1 MEVFNTIWCINH
13 LGGNFTLGQNT
24 RRVIKITDVYCIS
37 CGNKIDSEDEFCSKC
52 GSKIIRLKE
61 GQVVVEPR
69 VVKEKHPLETIGFW
83 EVYTHSRTYLNQLYL
98 LLLFPIGIILF
109 VYTVTCFSTFVG
121 LIPIVVGLF
130 LLYFFLVSLPFLMKG
145 QAWLMRTFVGIEFR
159 QPKTELK
166 KRTEDE
172 KLITQASNALKNK
185 VIIKS
190 LMYNLFIAMPLGI
203 IIFTIQVTLLS
214 VSVGFIFN
222 WIALI
227 INYSDIPSSWLI
239 IFPTWAWIIISVLVS
254 FIGIFL
260 LTVSLH
266 LLNRI
271 AIYHGRFVKKLMV
284 K

>member
-1 MEVFNTIWCINH
+1 MS
-13 LGGNFTLGQNT
+13 
-24 RRVIKITDVYCIS
+24 ITDVYCIS

-52 GSKIIRLKE
+52 GSKIIRMTK

-69 VVKEKHPLETIGFW
+69 VVKEKHPLENIGFW
-83 EVYTHSRTYLNQLYL
+83 EVYAHGRTYLNQLYL

-109 VYTVTCFSTFVG
+109 VYSVTCFSTFVG
-121 LIPIVVGLF
+121 LIPIVVGFF
-130 LLYFFLVSLPFLMKG
+130 LLYFFLLSLPFLMKG
-145 QAWLMRTFVGIEFR
+145 QAWLMKAFVGIEFK
-159 QPKTELK
+159 QPETELK
-166 KRTEDE
+166 SEEEDNFFN
-172 KLITQASNALKNK
+172 KAMNALKNK

-190 LMYNLFIAMPLGI
+190 LLYNLFIAMPLGI
-203 IIFTIQVTLLS
+203 IIFTLQVTLLS

-222 WIALI
+222 WIGFI
-227 INYSDIPSSWLI
+227 VNYSDIPSAWFSV
-239 IFPTWAWIIISVLVS
+239 FPTWAWIVVSVLTS

-271 AIYHGRFVKKLMV
+271 AIYHGRFVKKLMI